1 MNNFLKTIAISLISL
16 NINAQTIDKI
26 EALIGEEIV
35 LSSDI
40 ESQYLQ
46 YTLQANQKSLQSKCE
61 IIEDILFQKLLI
73 HKAKIDSV
81 EVTNEEVESEI
92 NTRLNYFEN
101 QLGSIEKVEE
111 YFGKNKMEIELEL
124 SKVIK
129 DQFFAQKIQSTI
141 ASDVKITPSEVKDFF
156 KLQKQ
161 ADLPQV
167 PTKIEI
173 KQIVIKPVISDEQK
187 KKSKERLNSFRKRV
201 YNGEDFKMLATLY
214 SDDTESAKNGG
225 ELGFVN
231 RGELVPSFERAAFR
245 LKEGEI
251 SEVVE
256 SRYGFHL
263 IQLIKRRGNQ
273 INVRHILLKN
283 KVTSTALFNAKTK
296 IDNIKQE
303 IISGKLTF
311 ENALI
316 KYSDDDMQLLEQQRN
331 YT

>member
-1 MNNFLKTIAISLISL
+1 
-16 NINAQTIDKI
+16 
-26 EALIGEEIV
+26 
-35 LSSDI
+35 
-40 ESQYLQ
+40 
-46 YTLQANQKSLQSKCE
+46 
-61 IIEDILFQKLLI
+61 
-73 HKAKIDSV
+73 
-81 EVTNEEVESEI
+81 
-92 NTRLNYFEN
+92 
-101 QLGSIEKVEE
+101 
-111 YFGKNKMEIELEL
+111 MEIELEL

-141 ASDVKITPSEVKDFF
+141 ASDVKITPSEVKNFF
-156 KLQKQ
+156 ELQNK

-296 IDNIKQE
+296 SDNIKQE

-316 KYSDDDMQLLEQQRN
+316 KYSDDDSKNNGGYILNNNMSTMHILDDIDPSLKYSVDKLNVNQISEPIIMQFPDQTSAYRLLKINKKIESHTANLIDDFSMISDVVLNVKKQEELLKWIQSTIDKTHIKISDELKECGFKN
-331 YT
+331 KWIN